1 MIIFLVDSHYNC
13 VKDKGYLA
21 SLWQPAI
28 SCSAWL
34 CGLLIRVIMHSRAMI
49 TPVLITSENIIM
61 AMVSHIKI
69 TSPLWYNSDLTRSL
83 HLHTV
88 SQLRPGATVWKK
100 LREASFLFWRS
111 KNVEEKN
118 LVNHFIINLLTFCKP
133 IKNFEDRNLDN
144 INILYNFTRQKEG
157 SLKSELGSPL
167 VHNLYRMVS
176 GKFMLL
182 SQLMSLQCPI
192 F

>member
-1 MIIFLVDSHYNC
+1 MKLYTSTPSLILDNKIELKRVAVFVLIVTHSILSICESTFKLRIGLFRWYMIISLVDSHYNC

-34 CGLLIRVIMHSRAMI
+34 CGLLIRVIMHLRAMI

-88 SQLRPGATVWKK
+88 SQLHPGATVWKK
-100 LREASFLFWRS
+100 LREASFLFWR
-111 KNVEEKN
+111 
-118 LVNHFIINLLTFCKP
+118 
-133 IKNFEDRNLDN
+133 
-144 INILYNFTRQKEG
+144 
-157 SLKSELGSPL
+157 
-167 VHNLYRMVS
+167 
-176 GKFMLL
+176 
-182 SQLMSLQCPI
+182 
-192 F
+192 